1 MKKNQR
7 MGSGERTMLAIMAGQ
22 AFDVQHASDLTGEL
36 TKDEWRLQEC
46 MAVTGRRLSEG
57 LAEDV
62 ELLKAHFVQLGARVP
77 PSKTKRPWLTGDART
92 RSQMLWRLDQS
103 LKVCEKSRA
112 YALEVA
118 RPMLKDYAITFETMA
133 LDDLRKLLMEF
144 STRAKSAMK
153 AGTVGG
159 QCGETFLKL

>member
-7 MGSGERTMLAIMAGQ
+7 MKAGERTMLAIMAGQ

-36 TKDEWRLQEC
+36 TKDAWRLQEC
-46 MAVTGRRLSEG
+46 LAVTGRRLSEG

-62 ELLKAHFVQLGARVP
+62 DVLKAHFQQLGARVP
-77 PSKTKRPWLTGDART
+77 PAKKSRPWLTGEALT
-92 RSQMLWRLDQS
+92 RSRMLWRLDQS

-118 RPMLKDYAITFETMA
+118 RPMLKDWAVTLETMA
-133 LDDLRKLLMEF
+133 LEDLRKLVMEF
-144 STRAKSAMK
+144 GTRAKAVMK
-153 AGTVGG
+153 AGKV
-159 QCGETFLKL
+159 ENVVKPF